1 MLSAPPIA
9 LLSASEEAGALL
21 FTMLVVFAGA
31 KIMGELAEL
40 VGQSNVVGEILAGIV
55 LGPAVLGIVQPSV
68 VLSALAE
75 LGAMFLLFRIGLEV
89 QAEDLMR
96 TGRTAVLVAMLGVV
110 VPFFTGYLLMQ
121 WWGRSTV
128 ESLFLGAA
136 MVATSVGITAQVL
149 DSLGMLQHA
158 ASRTIMAAAVI
169 DDVLGLIVLALVSSL
184 AKGDFRPLDLAL
196 TAFMAIGFTV
206 AVAFYGTT
214 TMQRVKDWAQ
224 NFIRNKES
232 DFHLAMVMLL
242 GMGLLSLQAGVA
254 AIIGAFLAGMA
265 LSSTVNHRV
274 HDLTSGLSEFLVP
287 FFLVGIGLYF
297 RPAAVSSPESLL
309 MVAIVAIAAIL
320 SKMAGCGLGAWN
332 LGRAN
337 MYRVGAGMVPRGEV
351 GMVVAQIGMG
361 LGAVTDMLYGVV
373 VSMSLLTTMVAPPLL
388 KLAFRNKQ
396 ENSENLTDKSS

>member
-1 MLSAPPIA
+1 
-9 LLSASEEAGALL
+9 
-21 FTMLVVFAGA
+21 MLVVFAGA
-31 KIMGELAEL
+31 KLMGELAEFI
-40 VGQSNVVGEILAGIV
+40 GQSAVVGEILAGIL

-89 QAEDLMR
+89 ESEALLR
-96 TGRTAVLVAMLGVV
+96 TGKTAVLVAMLGVLL
-110 VPFFTGYLLMQ
+110 PFATGFLLMHA
-121 WWGRSTV
+121 WGRSTV
-128 ESLFLGAA
+128 EALFLGAA

-149 DSLGMLQHA
+149 DSLGVLQHT
-158 ASRTIMAAAVI
+158 ASRTVMAAAVI

-206 AVAFYGTT
+206 AVVFYGSK
-214 TMQRVKDWAQ
+214 TMQRLKLWVQ
-224 NFIRNKES
+224 NFLRGKES

-265 LSSTVNHRV
+265 LSGTVSHRV
-274 HDLTSGLSEFLVP
+274 HDLSSGLSEFLVP

-297 RPAAVSSPESLL
+297 RPAAISSPEALAL
-309 MVAIVAIAAIL
+309 VAIVAVAAVL
-320 SKMAGCGLGAWN
+320 SKMLGCGLGAWS
-332 LGRAN
+332 LGPADRF
-337 MYRVGAGMVPRGEV
+337 RVGAGMVPRGEV

-373 VSMSLLTTMVAPPLL
+373 VSMSLLTTIVAPPLL
-388 KLAFRNKQ
+388 KAAFAKRTI
-396 ENSENLTDKSS
+396 NS